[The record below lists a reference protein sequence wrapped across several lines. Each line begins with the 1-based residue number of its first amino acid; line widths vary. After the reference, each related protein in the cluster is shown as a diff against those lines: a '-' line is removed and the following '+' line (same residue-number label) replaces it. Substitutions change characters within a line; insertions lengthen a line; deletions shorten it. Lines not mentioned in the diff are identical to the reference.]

1 MKNNHDRRRF
11 QRINFDGVACL
22 KIADHDYDCSL
33 IVDLSLAGMCVR
45 GNFKKHINEDCIV
58 RIFSNQNTDQE
69 SVIAEGEVVRI
80 NNDEM
85 AIRFSKM
92 TVKNYTLLRSIL
104 AENAEDSIVIKSEFP
119 DIPPYK
125 IEDK

>member
-22 KIADHDYDCSL
+22 KIAEHDYDCSL

-45 GNFKKHINEDCIV
+45 GHFQKHIKEDCIV

-80 NNDEM
+80 SNDEM
-85 AIRFSKM
+85 AIRFTKM
-92 TVKNYTLLRSIL
+92 TVNNYTLLRSAL
-104 AENAEDSIVIKSEFP
+104 AENAEDSLVLMSEFS
-119 DIPPYK
+119 DTPPYK